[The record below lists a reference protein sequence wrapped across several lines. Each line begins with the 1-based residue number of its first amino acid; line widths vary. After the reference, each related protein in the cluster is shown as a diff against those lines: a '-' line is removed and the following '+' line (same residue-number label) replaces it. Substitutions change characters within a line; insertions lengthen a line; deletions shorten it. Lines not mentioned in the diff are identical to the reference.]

1 MLVIDDAKGVLIIGQ
16 DVVAG
21 ESFEMKKPVSED
33 TGLLDR
39 VDALNEKVD
48 YSCSLARH

>member
-1 MLVIDDAKGVLIIGQ
+1 MLVIDGVKGVLIIGQ

-39 VDALNEKVD
+39 GDALNEKLD
-48 YSCSLARH
+48 LSLSLASH